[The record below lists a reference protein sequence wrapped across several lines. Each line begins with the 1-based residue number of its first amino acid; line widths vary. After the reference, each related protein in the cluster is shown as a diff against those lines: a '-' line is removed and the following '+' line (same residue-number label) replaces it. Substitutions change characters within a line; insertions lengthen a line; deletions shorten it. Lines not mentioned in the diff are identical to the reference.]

1 MTSKEYTFFTIGHS
15 THSIDELI
23 GLLEQHGVNA
33 VCDVRSSPYSQFNP
47 QFNRE
52 SLQKELKA
60 RGIAYAFLGA
70 ELGARVEDPTCYID
84 GKLQFDRVAA
94 TDRFKQGLDR
104 LRRGIRKFRVSLL
117 CAEKDPIMCHRMILI
132 CRQMRGDDVTI
143 QHILEDGTLER
154 NEETERR
161 MMNFL
166 KIEETNLFMSN
177 EELVQMAYER
187 QGRRITR
194 VEKDETAHA

>member
-166 KIEETNLFMSN
+166 KIEETNLFMSY